1 MRTLGIDLSTA
12 ETQTAACELHWDGTE
27 GRDLGG
33 TPRLG
38 LADGPLLALMA
49 QADTIGIDAPFGWPD
64 AFRAAIDA
72 WSERDAWAAG
82 DDRRPLRLRRTDEFL
97 VTQGRTPMSVSS
109 DRIAATAMRCADLLA
124 RHHAARGDALDRIDG
139 HAAETYPAGA
149 LVVWGLRDEMRGY
162 KERGATEK
170 RRRLTERL
178 ADGADLELTEATVAA
193 CAASDHTLDSLL
205 CTLVARA
212 RAIGLTHVAPPE
224 HRGQIAREGWIHLP
238 VPGSLARL
246 ARG

>member
-1 MRTLGIDLSTA
+1 VRTLGIDLSTA
-12 ETQTAACELHWDGTE
+12 ETQTAACELRWDGTE

-33 TPRLG
+33 PPRLG

-49 QADTIGIDAPFGWPD
+49 DADTIGIDAPFGWPD

-72 WSERDAWAAG
+72 WSERDAWPAG
-82 DDRRPLRLRRTDEFL
+82 GDRRPLRLRRTDEFL
-97 VTQGRTPMSVSS
+97 VTRGRTPMSVSS
-109 DRIAATAMRCADLLA
+109 DRIAATAMRCADLLH

-149 LVVWGLRDEMRGY
+149 LVVWGIEIRGY
-162 KERGATEK
+162 KERGATAQ
-170 RRRLTERL
+170 RRAMAERL
-178 ADGADLELTEATVAA
+178 QDEADLELSEPTVAA
-193 CAASDHTLDSLL
+193 CAASDHVLDSLV
-205 CTLVARA
+205 CALVARA
-212 RAIGLTHVAPPE
+212 RGLGLTHPAPAE
-224 HRGQIAREGWIHLP
+224 HRAQIAREGWIHLP

>member
-12 ETQTAACELHWDGTE
+12 ESQTAACELHWDGVE

-33 TPRLG
+33 PPRLG
-38 LADGPLLALMA
+38 LADGPLLAAMA
-49 QADTIGIDAPFGWPD
+49 GADTIGIDAPFGWPD

-72 WSERDAWAAG
+72 WSEDDAWPAG

-124 RHHAARGDALDRIDG
+124 RHHAARSDPLDRIDG
-139 HAAETYPAGA
+139 HAAEVYPAGA
-149 LVVWGLRDEMRGY
+149 LVVWELPVRGY
-162 KERGATEK
+162 KERGAIDQ
-170 RRRLTERL
+170 RRAMAERL
-178 ADGADLELTEATVAA
+178 ADEADLELTEATVAA
-193 CAASDHTLDSLL
+193 CAAGDHALDALVCS
-205 CTLVARA
+205 LVARA
-212 RAIGLTHVAPPE
+212 RTLGLTHPAPPA
-224 HRGQIAREGWIHLP
+224 HRAQIAREGWIHLP
-238 VPGSLARL
+238 LPGSLRQL